1 MARFVKKGTGK
12 KAEFEIDTEAST
24 SKDNRSPA
32 EKAKAAQAAEES
44 QAATSA
50 AEGDK

>member
-12 KAEFEIDTEAST
+12 KAEFKIDTEAST
-24 SKDNRSPA
+24 SKNNQSPA
-32 EKAKAAQAAEES
+32 DKAKAAKEAEES